1 MCPDIWL
8 QIIQLQTC
16 GYKVNNRLQ
25 LNIFWQQKHFTASH
39 PGVCGPLIPLFHNNE
54 LVKLSLL
61 SLKLV

>member
-1 MCPDIWL
+1 MFPDIWL

-25 LNIFWQQKHFTASH
+25 LKIFRQQKHFTASH
-39 PGVCGPLIPLFHNNE
+39 PGVYSPLIPLLHNNE
-54 LVKLSLL
+54 LIKLSLL